1 MTTTTLR
8 GLKPEVVQ
16 AVRKRA
22 AREDKSV
29 NRVLL
34 DLVEQATLGASAGK
48 PRRHHDLDHLFGSL
62 SAADAK
68 ILDQVLAEQRT
79 IDKEQWK

>member
-8 GLKPEVVQ
+8 GLKPDVVQ

-22 AREDKSV
+22 SREDKSI

-34 DLVEQATLGASAGK
+34 DLVEQATLGPRSGK
-48 PRRHHDLDHLFGSL
+48 PCRHHDLDHLFGSL

-68 ILDQVLAEQRT
+68 FLDKVLTEQRT